1 MSFLRANGE
10 GTEDRKKTSIKQSQ
24 LKLFNNWKV
33 HTFLCLN
40 QFSAHSSDYKRVGAL
55 QLGPGHRIPELTAFD
70 SSVIVIKYC

>member
-1 MSFLRANGE
+1 MAKELS
-10 GTEDRKKTSIKQSQ
+10 TERKPPLNKVSTSYLIIGR
-24 LKLFNNWKV
+24 FN
-33 HTFLCLN
+33 TFLCLN

>member
-10 GTEDRKKTSIKQSQ
+10 GTEYRKKKSIKQSQ
-24 LKLFNNWKV
+24 HKLFNNWKV
-33 HTFLCLN
+33 
-40 QFSAHSSDYKRVGAL
+40 

>member
-1 MSFLRANGE
+1 MAKELS
-10 GTEDRKKTSIKQSQ
+10 TERKSPLNKVSTSYLIIRG
-24 LKLFNNWKV
+24 FN
-33 HTFLCLN
+33 TFLCLN